1 MGEVLE
7 RVIFLGG
14 ETKKGHTFSSAC
26 IIILCIFLII
36 LEENLDNKIIDKMKK
51 EGRPFRNIML
61 FGYIF
66 AILMPLFI
74 F

>member
-1 MGEVLE
+1 MYN
-7 RVIFLGG
+7 
-14 ETKKGHTFSSAC
+14 
-26 IIILCIFLII
+26 IILCIFLII

>member
-51 EGRPFRNIML
+51 KADHLEILCFL
-61 FGYIF
+61 DIF
-66 AILMPLFI
+66 LQF
-74 F
+74 